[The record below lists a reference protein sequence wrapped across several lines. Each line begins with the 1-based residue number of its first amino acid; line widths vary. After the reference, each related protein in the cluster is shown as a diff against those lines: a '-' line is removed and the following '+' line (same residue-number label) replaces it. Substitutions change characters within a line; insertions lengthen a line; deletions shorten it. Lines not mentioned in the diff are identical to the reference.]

1 MLVLYRQHAVVAV
14 TLLSSYTTY
23 LPQVWQWVH
32 HGASTSDGTKIT
44 PRLVRGI
51 AEKATT
57 KLLSTPAAAA
67 NGGGKFRLAGRMTA
81 DMMTAPELDD
91 FLTSVAYPHIVDVA
105 HCRL

>member
-1 MLVLYRQHAVVAV
+1 MQPCVHKCHH
-14 TLLSSYTTY
+14 
-23 LPQVWQWVH
+23 QVWQWVH
-32 HGASTSDGTKIT
+32 HAASTSDGTKIT
-44 PRLVRGI
+44 PCLVRGI
-51 AEKATT
+51 AERATA

-91 FLTSVAYPHIVDVA
+91 FLTSVAYPHIVDIA